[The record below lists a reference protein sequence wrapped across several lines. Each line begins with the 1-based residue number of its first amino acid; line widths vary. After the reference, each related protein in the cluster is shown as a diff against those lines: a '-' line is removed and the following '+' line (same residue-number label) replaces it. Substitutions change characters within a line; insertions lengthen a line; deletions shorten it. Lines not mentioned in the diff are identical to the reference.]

1 MAKLRIANRTDP
13 KRSGRLI
20 HRYVIEGG
28 YKMPPIIKGL
38 LLITLLLFS
47 GCNFSTESIKPKPV
61 EPVTMTTDS
70 LQYRL
75 YSDRIPV
82 TFRIE
87 NRTDS
92 VLIFPACGSI
102 STRVDTMANGAW
114 SLGYPRWLG
123 PCVAIFPFFYALES
137 DSVYR
142 GSLLMD
148 KTGTF
153 RIVTFYWISSHTI
166 TDTLYSNHFTI
177 Y

>member
-1 MAKLRIANRTDP
+1 MTAT
-13 KRSGRLI
+13 
-20 HRYVIEGG
+20 
-28 YKMPPIIKGL
+28 IKGL
-38 LLITLLLFS
+38 LVFTILCFS
-47 GCNFSTESIKPKPV
+47 NCNFSTESIKPKPV

-70 LQYRL
+70 LKYKL
-75 YSDRIPV
+75 YSDRIV
-82 TFRIE
+82 VNFRIE

-114 SLGYPRWLG
+114 SLGYPRWLT
-123 PCVAIFPFFYALES
+123 PCPTIYLFHYALKS

-142 GSLLMD
+142 GSLLMN